1 MRYPQPI
8 QNLIDELTKLPSVG
22 PKTAERYV
30 FYLLRQSPN
39 ELQKMAQVIAE
50 LKEKTLICSSCGA
63 VVDQNPCQICSD
75 QNRQAHTLCVVANTR
90 DQLNFEATGQY
101 HGFYLILGGL
111 VNAIE
116 GINPDQLNFKSL
128 EARIKTGKLKEII
141 LALSPTLEGETT
153 GQYIKK
159 LIGNNN
165 IKLTRLARGLSTGAD
180 LEYTD
185 EMTLINAFKY
195 RNEI

>member
-1 MRYPQPI
+1 MRYPKPI

-39 ELQKMAQVIAE
+39 ELQKMAQAIAE
-50 LKEKTLICSSCGA
+50 LKEKTLVCSACGA
-63 VVDQNPCQICSD
+63 VADRNPCRICADSK
-75 QNRQAHTLCVVANTR
+75 RKSEILCIVSNTR
-90 DQLNFEATGQY
+90 DQLNIEATGQFP
-101 HGFYLILGGL
+101 GQYLVLGGL
-111 VNAIE
+111 INAIE
-116 GINPDQLNFKSL
+116 GITPDTLNFKAL
-128 EARIKTGKLKEII
+128 ENKINTGQVQEII

-159 LIGNNN
+159 LIGNKK
-165 IKLTRLARGLSTGAD
+165 IKLTRLARGLSTGTD

-185 EMTLINAFKY
+185 EMTLINALKY
-195 RNEI
+195 RNEV